1 MSIRSTVMMWGLV
14 LAAACSHSP
23 PPTRQASGQSAVEEA
38 RAEVR
43 SVVTDKARAAQAD
56 ALLLKLL
63 QAFDQASARS
73 EALQKRVAELDRRQ
87 DATEAQFQAVL
98 AAGDADRIRELHE
111 LAVIREQL
119 ARLLTPEEWRKSS
132 SARRKLLELQ
142 LQPQPL

>member
-1 MSIRSTVMMWGLV
+1 MSILSTVMMWGLV
-14 LAAACSHSP
+14 LAAGCSHSP
-23 PPTRQASGQSAVEEA
+23 PPTQQSSGQSAVEEA

-73 EALQKRVAELDRRQ
+73 EALQKRVAELDRHQ

-111 LAVIREQL
+111 LAGIREQL
-119 ARLLTPEEWRKSS
+119 ALLLTPEEWRKSTA
-132 SARRKLLELQ
+132 ARRKLLELQ